1 MDQPIPEKNPFFSVL
16 KTVVITALIVILVKQ
31 FVLTPINV
39 KGMSMEP
46 TYEDNDVILVDR
58 ISALGHSQHVVF
70 ESPYHDGELYIK
82 RLIGLPGDVI
92 EMKDDVLYLNGQA
105 QEEPYVKRADK
116 NVYLRTTED
125 FAPIT
130 VPEGKF
136 FVMGDNRIKSQDSRH
151 FGFIDADIVFGK
163 SFATIYPFSHI
174 KLAK

>member
-1 MDQPIPEKNPFFSVL
+1 MDQPIPEKNPFFSML
-16 KTVVITALIVILVKQ
+16 KTIVLTALIVILVKQ

-39 KGMSMEP
+39 NGMSMDP

-58 ISALGHSQHVVF
+58 ISALGRSQHVVF
-70 ESPYHDGELYIK
+70 ESPYDDGELYIK

-92 EMKDDVLYLNGQA
+92 EMKDDVLYVNGKA
-105 QEEPYVKRADK
+105 HKEPYVKRADK
-116 NVYLRTTED
+116 NMYLRTTED

-136 FVMGDNRIKSQDSRH
+136 FVMGDNRIKSHDSRH

-163 SFATIYPFSHI
+163 SLATIYPLTHI
-174 KLAK
+174 KWAK